1 MRHLDKDTVLN
12 KINLTVDITKETP
25 REILE
30 RHNPSI
36 GSIPILGGW
45 GYTQDDCVIINK
57 NDSSVNQSM
66 PFFGVELEY
75 LFAKLRI
82 YEELIFF
89 REPGQQCNAFEW
101 EFLEQKTIFKDN
113 RTFDHLHF
121 LVKGHTDKDWE
132 YLQKIL
138 EENNKFEDD
147 YMGLRNYLKESE
159 ELLFCYETD
168 YWFDITS
175 FYLSSFSRKSI
186 SK

>member
-12 KINLTVDITKETP
+12 KINLTVEITKETP

-36 GSIPILGGW
+36 GNIPILGGW

-66 PFFGVELEY
+66 PFFGVALEY
-75 LFAKLRI
+75 LFVEKRI
-82 YEELIFF
+82 YEELIIF
-89 REPGQQCNAFEW
+89 REPGYQFHGISW
-101 EFLEQKTIFKDN
+101 EMVEQNLISNDV
-113 RTFDHLHF
+113 RSYDHLHF

-132 YLQKIL
+132 HINKIY
-138 EENNKFEDD
+138 EDNNKFKGD
-147 YMGLRNYLKESE
+147 YLGHQNHLKENE
-159 ELLFCYETD
+159 ELLCCYETD

-175 FYLSSFSRKSI
+175 FL
-186 SK
+186 